1 MENIS
6 SNSDNNLSQNIQSST
21 DKRPFHLWLGV
32 ILANIGTYLTI
43 MIMEVYDSGASF
55 SNALLAPITTNFL
68 IIIALSLF
76 VSLIP
81 VWLSGT
87 KFKRR
92 NYFGFGIPIIL
103 LLPIPYFI
111 WHAYTCTGKF
121 CNLFDMVAVQILV
134 LLAVIFALIYL
145 IGIFFRKWNVKFSL
159 SLVWLE
165 SILLIGA
172 IIFLGYYVHLN
183 SSLESLK
190 TSGETESTK
199 STQLC
204 DSFPASGPQIG
215 DCWMQVIKA
224 NPSVDVCSLAEK
236 EYSKQSCLFYMG
248 ILYRD
253 TNGCEGDSQLSYNKK
268 DDPIENARLEQCWAD
283 KAKIYPGLNI
293 CSGLWTLEWNR
304 EKCSAFFKTLS
315 Q

>member
-1 MENIS
+1 MENTS
-6 SNSDNNLSQNIQSST
+6 PNSNNNFPQNIKSST
-21 DKRPFHLWLGV
+21 DKRPFYLWLGV
-32 ILANIGTYLTI
+32 ILANVGTYLIITT
-43 MIMEVYDSGASF
+43 MEVYNSGTSF
-55 SNALLAPITTNFL
+55 VIALFRPITTSYSIL
-68 IIIALSLF
+68 IGVSLF
-76 VSLIP
+76 VSIIP
-81 VWLSGT
+81 IWLSGT

-92 NYFGFGIPIIL
+92 NYFGFGIPVLL

-111 WHAYTCTGKF
+111 WHNFNCTGKF
-121 CNLFDMVAVQILV
+121 CNLLDIFMVYALGLMALIF
-134 LLAVIFALIYL
+134 VIFYL
-145 IGIFFRKWNVKFSL
+145 IGIYFRKWNIKVIL
-159 SLVWLE
+159 SLICIEV
-165 SILLIGA
+165 IVLIGTS
-172 IIFLGYYVHLN
+172 IFLGYYVHLN
-183 SSLESLK
+183 SSLELLK
-190 TSGETESTK
+190 TSERTESTK

-224 NPSVDVCSLAEK
+224 NPSVDVCSLSKK
-236 EYSKQSCLFYMG
+236 EYSRQSCLFYMG

-268 DDPIENARLEQCWAD
+268 DGPTETARLEQCWAN

-293 CSGLWTLEWNR
+293 CSSLWTYEWNR